1 MSKDPSELN
10 KRLENLPR
18 RPGVYLLKDVEG
30 QVLYVGKAS
39 SLRNR
44 VRSYFRSDAS
54 HSTKTRELV
63 RQVADVETIVVG
75 SETEAL
81 ILEANLIKSHRPRF
95 NIQLRDDKRY
105 PYIKVTV
112 QEPFPRV
119 FVTRR
124 VLRDGARYFGPYT
137 SVGPMRRA
145 LDLIKKL
152 YTVRSCRY
160 DLPDEA
166 PERPCLDYHI
176 ERCKAPC
183 VGYQSQEDYGE
194 MIDEILRI
202 LEGDTAA
209 LQAEMEERMRE
220 ASDRLDFEE
229 AARHR
234 DVLDGL
240 AALSKEQRV
249 HQVGGGDH
257 DVVGLARDGE
267 LAAGVV
273 LSVRNGLLLDRSVF
287 RFSDIGSEGDAD
299 LLATF
304 TARAFLGRG
313 DRGLED
319 LPPEVLLPGDFDDRP
334 VLEEALTEAGSRKV
348 RLHVPKRGQKKKLV
362 RLANANARH
371 LLEDRVTALA
381 YASDRADEALYDL
394 QDRLDLKVVP
404 RLIACFDVSHTQGA
418 ENVASAVL
426 FQNGEPDKSG
436 YRHMKIKGEW
446 GNDDY
451 RSMAEVVTRY
461 FRRRLEEEEPLPDL
475 VVVDGGKGQLSAAV
489 DALDGLDV
497 HDVQVVALAKKD
509 EEVFLPGRSDPVRL
523 GKRDRALHV
532 LQRIRDEAHRFAI
545 SYNRKLR
552 RKRTIRSELSEIPGI
567 GPTRQKALLTR
578 FGSVRGIRSATAD
591 EIARVPGF
599 SDVLATRVLTYLG
612 R

>member
-1 MSKDPSELN
+1 M
-10 KRLENLPR
+10 
-18 RPGVYLLKDVEG
+18 
-30 QVLYVGKAS
+30 
-39 SLRNR
+39 
-44 VRSYFRSDAS
+44 
-54 HSTKTRELV
+54 
-63 RQVADVETIVVG
+63 
-75 SETEAL
+75 
-81 ILEANLIKSHRPRF
+81 
-95 NIQLRDDKRY
+95 
-105 PYIKVTV
+105 
-112 QEPFPRV
+112 
-119 FVTRR
+119 
-124 VLRDGARYFGPYT
+124 
-137 SVGPMRRA
+137 
-145 LDLIKKL
+145 
-152 YTVRSCRY
+152 
-160 DLPDEA
+160 
-166 PERPCLDYHI
+166 
-176 ERCKAPC
+176 
-183 VGYQSQEDYGE
+183 
-194 MIDEILRI
+194 
-202 LEGDTAA
+202 
-209 LQAEMEERMRE
+209 
-220 ASDRLDFEE
+220 
-229 AARHR
+229 
-234 DVLDGL
+234 
-240 AALSKEQRV
+240 
-249 HQVGGGDH
+249 
-257 DVVGLARDGE
+257 VGLARDGE

-273 LSVRNGLLLDRSVF
+273 LAVRNGLLLDRSVF
-287 RFSDIGSEGDAD
+287 RFSDIRSEGDAD

-319 LPPEVLLPGDFDDRP
+319 LPPEVLLPGDFEDRP
-334 VLEEALTEAGSRKV
+334 VLEEALSEAGPRKV

-362 RLANANARH
+362 SLANANARH

-436 YRHMKIKGEW
+436 YRHMKIKGDW

-461 FRRRLEEEEPLPDL
+461 FRRRLENEEPLPDL
-475 VVVDGGKGQLSAAV
+475 VVIDGGKGQLSAAV
-489 DALDGLDV
+489 DALDALEI
-497 HDVQVVALAKKD
+497 HDVQVVALAKRD
-509 EEVFLPGRSDPVRL
+509 EEVFRPGRSDPVRL